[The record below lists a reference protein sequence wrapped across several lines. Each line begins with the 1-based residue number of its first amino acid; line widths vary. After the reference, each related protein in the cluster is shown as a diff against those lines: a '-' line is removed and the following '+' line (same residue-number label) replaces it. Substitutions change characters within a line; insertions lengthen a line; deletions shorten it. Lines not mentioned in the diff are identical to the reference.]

1 MNRLPHNPAQDTG
14 LDQRID
20 VIRKFNRMY
29 MQKIGILAENIFGS
43 KFTAAEVRVLNEMSQ
58 WTETTA
64 TTLARDLN
72 MDGGYLSRILN
83 GFEKQGLLTKERSK
97 EDARQRRLLLTKK
110 GIKASS
116 DLTDEARK
124 IMLNIVSPLPVEEQI
139 RLVAAMSTVDRIV
152 NREQGGF
159 RRTDRVQAPFIM
171 RTHRIGDIGRIIHV
185 HAVQFAADFGWNQE
199 FEALVAEKAAEFI
212 RNFNAAKDRCLI
224 AEIDGHLVGSVI
236 LCGLP
241 ENGLG
246 EIKLPYVAPEA
257 RGMGIGTALFTEI
270 LRFAKEAG
278 YKKLTLRTEDAVD
291 YASAMLEAAGMK
303 IVKLTPH
310 HCFGKDMVRQDW
322 ELNI

>member
-1 MNRLPHNPAQDTG
+1 MNRLLNNSAQDTG
-14 LDQRID
+14 LDQRIE

-43 KFTAAEVRVLNEMSQ
+43 KFTAAEVRVLTEMSQ

-110 GIKASS
+110 GIKAAA
-116 DLTDEARK
+116 DMIAEARK
-124 IMLNIVSPLPVEEQI
+124 IMLNIVTPLPVEEQI
-139 RLVAAMSTVDRIV
+139 RLVSAMSVVDRIV
-152 NREQGGF
+152 NREQGSF
-159 RRTDRVQAPFIM
+159 RPARVQAPYTL

-185 HAVQFAADFGWNQE
+185 HAVQYAADFGWNHE
-199 FEALVAEKAAEFI
+199 FEALVAEKAGEFLHKY
-212 RNFNAAKDRCLI
+212 NPEKERCLV
-224 AEIDGHLVGSVI
+224 AEIDGHLVGSI
-236 LCGLP
+236 FLCD
-241 ENGLG
+241 NGGGVG
-246 EIKLPYVAPEA
+246 EIKLPYVSPEA
-257 RGMGIGTALFTEI
+257 RGMGIGTEI
-270 LRFAKEAG
+270 LAEIVRFAKQAG
-278 YKKLTLRTEDAVD
+278 YKTLTLRTEDTVD

-303 IVKLTPH
+303 VVKLTPH

-322 ELNI
+322 ELTL